1 MKNTI
6 KISVKK
12 PCSEKFSNFSK
23 TEKGGFCA
31 SCEKEVVDFTNM
43 PQTEVLKHL
52 CESENGICGKFNTSQ
67 LGEFKHYSTP
77 STMTNYISK
86 GIGAMSF
93 SLLSLCAMNTMEA
106 QEANANIHLQT
117 DLVMGKSSYSN
128 TINQDATYQVKGV
141 VIDETNS
148 PLPGVSVVLK
158 GTTDGVVTDIDGKFE
173 FMKPLKKGDE
183 LVFSYIGYQTI
194 KHTVTNNKADNLNIA
209 ITFNAEQIELM
220 GEIAIEGV
228 YKPKRN
234 LVQKIGDIF

>member
-12 PCSEKFSNFSK
+12 TCSEKFSNFSK
-23 TEKGGFCA
+23 TEKGGFCS

-43 PQTEVLKHL
+43 PQTDILKYL
-52 CESENGICGKFNTSQ
+52 CESENAICGKFNRSQ
-67 LGEFKHYSTP
+67 LGEFKHYSNP

-93 SLLSLCAMNTMEA
+93 SLLSLCAINTMEA
-106 QEANANIHLQT
+106 QELN
-117 DLVMGKSSYSN
+117 SN
-128 TINQDATYQVKGV
+128 TNTKTEIVLGKTSTSNSTSQDITYKIKGTV
-141 VIDETNS
+141 VDELHT

-158 GTTDGVVTDIDGKFE
+158 GTTEGVTTDMDGNFE
-173 FMKPLKKGDE
+173 FPKTLKEGDE

-194 KHTVTNNKADNLNIA
+194 KHTITNNKVDNLNIGV
-209 ITFNAEQIELM
+209 TFSAEQIELM

-228 YKPKRN
+228 YKPNRN
-234 LVQKIGDIF
+234 LFQKIGDIF